1 MRFFRR
7 APKVEDEAS
16 DDDAPDA
23 AQDATFAD
31 PDEAPD
37 TVIDSAAADAAESAA
52 VEPVATADAELA
64 AEDEERTEVALE
76 RTKRSWFGNISKIF
90 SRGDVD
96 EELWEELEELLIG
109 ADAGVATTEKI
120 LDDVRAR
127 VADERIKDAAEVE
140 DALKQALIELLR
152 SPEGTGSLWT
162 DNGSG
167 SHSAPPKP
175 AVILV
180 LGVNGTGK
188 TTTIAKLA
196 HAYNIEGRTTIIAAA
211 DTFRAAAIEQL
222 KEWGA
227 RVGAD
232 VIAHKQGADPAA
244 VVFDA
249 LAAAESRDADA
260 VIIDTAGRLHT
271 KFNLMEELTKLKRI
285 IARKQPDAPH
295 EVLLVLD
302 ATIGQNA
309 LIQAEGGR
317 SGYSATTVQDHP
329 SPDFTTRATGTS
341 ANMTMAAFAGMETV
355 QGRWGGLPKFAR
367 TALTVASDGCFWAA
381 NDLKERP

>member
-7 APKVEDEAS
+7 APKVEDDAP
-16 DDDAPDA
+16 DTAPDA
-23 AQDATFAD
+23 A
-31 PDEAPD
+31 P
-37 TVIDSAAADAAESAA
+37 DAAPEDA
-52 VEPVATADAELA
+52 VETSDAEQTATADIEQLA

-76 RTKRSWFGNISKIF
+76 RTKRSWFGKISSIF
-90 SRGDVD
+90 SRGNVD

-127 VADERIKDAAEVE
+127 VAEEGIKDAAEVE
-140 DALKQALIELLR
+140 EALKQALIDLLR
-152 SPEGTGSLWT
+152 SPEGTGTLWT
-162 DNGSG
+162 DAGSG
-167 SHSAPPKP
+167 SPAAPPKP

-196 HAYNIEGRTTIIAAA
+196 HAYNMEGRTTIIAAA

-222 KEWGA
+222 KAWGD

-249 LAAAESRDADA
+249 LAAAESRNADA

-309 LIQAEGGR
+309 LIQAE
-317 SGYSATTVQDHP
+317 A
-329 SPDFTTRATGTS
+329 FTKAAEVTSVCLTKLDGTS
-341 ANMTMAAFAGMETV
+341 KGGIVFAIADQMGIPVRLVGTGEEPEDLAPFSAETFV
-355 QGRWGGLPKFAR
+355 E
-367 TALTVASDGCFWAA
+367 ALF
-381 NDLKERP
+381 R

>member
-7 APKVEDEAS
+7 APTAEE
-16 DDDAPDA
+16 DAPDA
-23 AQDATFAD
+23 A
-31 PDEAPD
+31 P
-37 TVIDSAAADAAESAA
+37 DAAPEDA
-52 VEPVATADAELA
+52 VETSDAIHAEPTATADIEQLA

-76 RTKRSWFGNISKIF
+76 RTKRSWFGKISGIF
-90 SRGDVD
+90 SRGNVD

-127 VADERIKDAAEVE
+127 VAEEGIKDAAQVE
-140 DALKQALIELLR
+140 EALKQALIDLLQ

-162 DNGSG
+162 EAGSG
-167 SHSAPPKP
+167 SHAPPPKP

-196 HAYNIEGRTTIIAAA
+196 HAYKLEGRTAVIAAA

-222 KEWGA
+222 KAWGD

-249 LAAAESRDADA
+249 LAAAESRNADA

-309 LIQAEGGR
+309 LLQAE
-317 SGYSATTVQDHP
+317 A
-329 SPDFTTRATGTS
+329 FTKAAEVTSVCLTKLDGTS
-341 ANMTMAAFAGMETV
+341 KGGIVFAIADQMGIPVRLVGTGEEPEDLAPFSAEAFVE
-355 QGRWGGLPKFAR
+355 
-367 TALTVASDGCFWAA
+367 ALF
-381 NDLKERP
+381 R

>member
-7 APKVEDEAS
+7 APKVNE
-16 DDDAPDA
+16 DAPDA
-23 AQDATFAD
+23 AHDA
-31 PDEAPD
+31 APD
-37 TVIDSAAADAAESAA
+37 AAPEAADETTDAG
-52 VEPVATADAELA
+52 DAEQIAASEVKLA
-64 AEDEERTEVALE
+64 AEDEERTNVALE
-76 RTKRSWFGNISKIF
+76 RTKRSWFSNISSIF
-90 SRGDVD
+90 SRGNVD
-96 EELWEELEELLIG
+96 DELWEELEELLIG
-109 ADAGVATTEKI
+109 ADAGVVTTEKI
-120 LDDVRAR
+120 LNDVRAR
-127 VADERIKDAAEVE
+127 VADEGIKDASEVE
-140 DALKQALIELLR
+140 DALKRALVDLLQ
-152 SPEGTGSLWT
+152 SPEGKGSLWT
-162 DNGSG
+162 DTGSG
-167 SHSAPPKP
+167 SHAAPPKP

-196 HAYNIEGRTTIIAAA
+196 HAYKKEGRTTVIAAA

-222 KEWGA
+222 KAWGD

-271 KFNLMEELTKLKRI
+271 QFNLMEELTKLKRI

-309 LIQAEGGR
+309 LIQAE
-317 SGYSATTVQDHP
+317 A
-329 SPDFTTRATGTS
+329 FTKAAEVTSVCLTKLDGTS
-341 ANMTMAAFAGMETV
+341 KGGIVFAIADQMGIPVRLVGTGEEPDDLAPFSAEAFVE
-355 QGRWGGLPKFAR
+355 
-367 TALTVASDGCFWAA
+367 ALF
-381 NDLKERP
+381 R

>member
-7 APKVEDEAS
+7 TPKV
-16 DDDAPDA
+16 DDAPDA
-23 AQDATFAD
+23 APVAA
-31 PDEAPD
+31 PDETTDAD
-37 TVIDSAAADAAESAA
+37 DETGDSGDAEQI
-52 VEPVATADAELA
+52 ATADVALA

-90 SRGDVD
+90 SRGNVD

-127 VADERIKDAAEVE
+127 VADEGIKDAAEVE
-140 DALKQALIELLR
+140 EALKQTLVDLLR

-167 SHSAPPKP
+167 SGSDAAPPKP

-196 HAYNIEGRTTIIAAA
+196 HAYKTEGRTTVIAAA

-222 KEWGA
+222 KAWGG

-249 LAAAESRDADA
+249 LEAAESRNADA

-309 LIQAEGGR
+309 LIQAE
-317 SGYSATTVQDHP
+317 A
-329 SPDFTTRATGTS
+329 FTKAAEVTSVCLTKLDGTS
-341 ANMTMAAFAGMETV
+341 KGGIVFAIADQMGIPVRLVGTGEEPEDLAPFSAEAFVE
-355 QGRWGGLPKFAR
+355 
-367 TALTVASDGCFWAA
+367 ALF
-381 NDLKERP
+381 R